1 MYRFLVCALPRENCE
16 VRIISGEQDSFIEG
30 AQRLKIV
37 RIVIC
42 CRPSGCPFVGLLGRV
57 FTGHRLTTLRVSDF
71 TLNGICTVIFRFL
84 GKVLIMHR
92 GS

>member
-42 CRPSGCPFVGLLGRV
+42 CRPSGRPSGWLIGTGLYGAP
-57 FTGHRLTTLRVSDF
+57 TNDLTCV
-71 TLNGICTVIFRFL
+71 
-84 GKVLIMHR
+84 
-92 GS
+92 